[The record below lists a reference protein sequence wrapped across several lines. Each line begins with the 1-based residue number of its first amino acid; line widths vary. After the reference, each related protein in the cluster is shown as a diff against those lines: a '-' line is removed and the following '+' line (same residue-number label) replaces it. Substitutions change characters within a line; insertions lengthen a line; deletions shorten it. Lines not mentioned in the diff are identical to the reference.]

1 MTMHVF
7 ICVSRF
13 DFLVARLRG
22 VFERVRVQVPSLAPK
37 KNKTNHEDNSGFVLF
52 FNKDWFGIEFKIIN
66 SSKY

>member
-22 VFERVRVQVPSLAPK
+22 VFERVRVQVPSLAPQ
-37 KNKTNHEDNSGFVLF
+37 KNKTNHEQDLWFVF
-52 FNKDWFGIEFKIIN
+52 FDKDWFGIKFKIIN